1 MKKWP
6 KLLRVMLI
14 LFLLCFGFALKA
26 ESADWVLVMEDEKG
40 AFYIDRDT
48 LSKNT
53 TDVKEV
59 RELSI
64 LKNNKEISRYT
75 EFAEYDCNAK
85 KRRIFIL
92 LTYYQNRT
100 VSLKTNN
107 SPEWETDTS
116 QPGVEAF
123 FRFVCSRQ

>member
-1 MKKWP
+1 MNTWP
-6 KLLRVMLI
+6 KLLRVTLI
-14 LFLLCFGFALKA
+14 LLSLCFSIVMKA
-26 ESADWVLVMEDEKG
+26 ESADWVLVMEDEKS
-40 AFYIDRDT
+40 AFYIDRET

-53 TDVKEV
+53 TNVKEV

-64 LKNNKEISRYT
+64 LKDHQEISRHT
-75 EFAEYDCNAK
+75 ELAEYDCDAK
-85 KRRIFIL
+85 KRRIFTL
-92 LTYYQNRT
+92 LTHYKNRT

-123 FRFVCSRQ
+123 FRFVCAQQ

>member
-1 MKKWP
+1 MNTRP
-6 KLLRVMLI
+6 KLLRVALLLI
-14 LFLLCFGFALKA
+14 SLCFSFAMKA

-40 AFYIDRDT
+40 TFYVDRET

-53 TDVKEV
+53 TNVKEV

-64 LKNNKEISRYT
+64 LKDHQEISRHT
-75 EFAEYDCNAK
+75 ELAEYDCDAK
-85 KRRIFIL
+85 KRRIFTL
-92 LTYYQNRT
+92 LTHYKNRT

-123 FRFVCSRQ
+123 FRFVCAQH